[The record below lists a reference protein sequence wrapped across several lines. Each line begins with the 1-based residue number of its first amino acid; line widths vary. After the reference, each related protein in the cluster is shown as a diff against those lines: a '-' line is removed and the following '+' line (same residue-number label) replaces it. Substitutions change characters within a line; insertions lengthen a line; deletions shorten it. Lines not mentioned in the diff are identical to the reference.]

1 MGRSRHPYKRITG
14 SHARRERPAIDI
26 GFKAIAKEPGV
37 ALVDL
42 FETGNGRTGID
53 KCLGRERRW
62 SFYEHCGPH
71 VASPDWLSS
80 GDSLW
85 ISKYN
90 HNRVSFQTRLASC
103 SEAPGRPG
111 LDPGPLMPV
120 EQRSGRDPV
129 HSQVIRYSRNS
140 ND

>member
-1 MGRSRHPYKRITG
+1 MPRSQKAVEFRRALRNTCRFAPY
-14 SHARRERPAIDI
+14 
-26 GFKAIAKEPGV
+26 
-37 ALVDL
+37 
-42 FETGNGRTGID
+42 
-53 KCLGRERRW
+53 
-62 SFYEHCGPH
+62 
-71 VASPDWLSS
+71 WLSS